1 MPMMDPLPH
10 APSLLPRRTPW
21 RDPASSPGRLSLP
34 SFPAHATTPSESQGY
49 VSPATPPSQLPA
61 ADSSPGINHE
71 RSFRIQQNDNYGVK
85 NKDIRDAA
93 YGKFGRA
100 RQAEVGRPGRGG
112 DGEEVG
118 LTRGIP
124 PPATPLLQISQGAYD
139 TPGRH
144 PRYETPGRPYDTPVP
159 RYQTTIGQ
167 ARFDAPADGPEYVS
181 PREVD
186 PYFNP
191 VLRITSKLPPG
202 QLQSSGQG
210 GGGKKGQG
218 KKTDGKQP
226 TFLTKLYAI
235 LEQPEYHHLL
245 LSYTMSDQSLSIR
258 LTSGGARLLSLSG
271 MWTDGADPY
280 EGIMRIAET
289 LSACISSDTILY
301 PSGITSF
308 ACADHTSVSIVHEI
322 IRWDKD
328 ESTIIIEKPEELADK
343 ILPLVYKQ
351 SRFASFSR
359 QLNIYGWMRKVSL
372 RHVEKGIN
380 DPDASTWS
388 VRYQRSIPLRP
399 SRLCSLSYQELEVL
413 LLTSA
418 HPFLRRT
425 STQAEILGFK
435 RRVPPRPSQA
445 KKRQQSSPQN
455 EDLSSDS
462 DDYTSP
468 PDAYH
473 HHLMSDLEP
482 PRRRNGRLS
491 SSSPPLI
498 RPGSINNNRNPL
510 PRYSVQGKI
519 DQEVEVET
527 PVQRADSPLDEF
539 NIAYKRI
546 TSGRALPVP
555 LGVGTPAIFH
565 TLLPFHQS
573 DPYQHNQTSSQQS
586 EIQPSSA
593 PVSGGFLHNPTV
605 RQMHL
610 RTRSVQAEPSSA
622 TLYSPSSSSISL
634 SPSFPQVEDVQEQKN
649 KPYDLT
655 HPSTWTRTGFT
666 DFGGHTYTPLNNRGN
681 LHITLPPTQVHLPS
695 TVSPGVYQTGFV
707 LPPQKPSY
715 VPFTPRAMPEGAV
728 SPITLNHSPNRS
740 IEESPV
746 ISPNVST
753 RQMEMELDVE
763 LDTAY
768 KSQSPR
774 LSQSR
779 SNLNQ
784 EENPQL
790 PDYQPQTPRQTYI
803 AQSPQ
808 LSYTNQ
814 SPQMPYPVQSPQ
826 MSYPNQSPQSI
837 LQGSPTLAQA
847 YDIPMDTPVPLPRR
861 ASYGAPPPGGSMGSG
876 QRLAMSSLTNSLSSR
891 VGRQKENV
899 SGHLERNSESQRM
912 GAAYGETGM
921 DQGGVGKEQ
930 GSARIGQDNTE
941 KGGENIGDGGREEG
955 MTRGKEK
962 SPRIIHARRATLA
975 SPYSTIKRPGV
986 YSTQSEVDVRRK
998 PDIVWGAA
1006 QSLPGQLQR
1015 QLGQDDSLQ
1024 MRHNE
1029 DLVDQTYSDQFGE
1042 DQRRHHSQGQIGQGV
1057 QDQFRSPIIKDSN
1070 HSHSI
1075 SPQLNP
1081 PSFSIPSKPSTP
1093 HRTERTFWS
1102 VDRPSSQANHR
1113 LWKPPVSDQPNEEWK
1128 TSQDQTEQWTRDNH
1142 RQNPQEMIVRDGEVD
1157 KEEERERLDQRW
1169 STRQSPGLPSADLE
1183 GLGHP
1188 FEGMFE
1194 DEAMSM
1200 TAGP

>member
-85 NKDIRDAA
+85 NKNIRDAT
-93 YGKFGRA
+93 YGRFGRA
-100 RQAEVGRPGRGG
+100 REAEVGRLGRGG

-118 LTRGIP
+118 LSRGIP

-167 ARFDAPADGPEYVS
+167 ARFDTPAGQYDTPKRPNLYVNRNHMTMFDNPSPHSPETSDGPEYVS

-235 LEQPEYHHLL
+235 LEQPEYHH
-245 LSYTMSDQSLSIR
+245 
-258 LTSGGARLLSLSG
+258 
-271 MWTDGADPY
+271 
-280 EGIMRIAET
+280 
-289 LSACISSDTILY
+289 
-301 PSGITSF
+301 
-308 ACADHTSVSIVHEI
+308 I

-388 VRYQRSIPLRP
+388 
-399 SRLCSLSYQELEVL
+399 
-413 LLTSA
+413 

-634 SPSFPQVEDVQEQKN
+634 SPSFPQIEDVQEQKN
-649 KPYDLT
+649 KPYDLSI
-655 HPSTWTRTGFT
+655 PSTWTRTGFT

-826 MSYPNQSPQSI
+826 MSYSNQSPQMSYSDQSPQPI

-847 YDIPMDTPVPLPRR
+847 YDIPMGTPVPLPRR

-899 SGHLERNSESQRM
+899 SGHLERTSESQRM
-912 GAAYGETGM
+912 GAAYGERGM
-921 DQGGVGKEQ
+921 DQGSVGKEE

-1024 MRHNE
+1024 MRHDE
-1029 DLVDQTYSDQFGE
+1029 DLVDQTYSDQVGE
-1042 DQRRHHSQGQIGQGV
+1042 DQRQHQSQGQIGQGV

-1081 PSFSIPSKPSTP
+1081 QSFAIPSKPSTP

-1102 VDRPSSQANHR
+1102 VDRPSSQANHGS
-1113 LWKPPVSDQPNEEWK
+1113 WKPSVSNQPNEGWK
-1128 TSQDQTEQWTRDNH
+1128 TSQDQTGQWTRDNH
-1142 RQNPQEMIVRDGEVD
+1142 RQIPQETIVRDGEVD
-1157 KEEERERLDQRW
+1157 REEERERLDQRW